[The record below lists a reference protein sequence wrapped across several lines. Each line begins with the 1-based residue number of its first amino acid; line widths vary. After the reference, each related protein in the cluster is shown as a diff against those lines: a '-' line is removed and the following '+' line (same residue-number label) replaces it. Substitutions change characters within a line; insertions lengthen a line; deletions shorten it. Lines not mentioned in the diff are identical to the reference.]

1 MKHITLFSFLLLLL
15 GCNLPERNCTDFKTG
30 TFKFNY
36 MVGDKEHVGHF
47 TRTNDLQIE
56 TYGTRV
62 DSSKVRWVND
72 CEVIFKTINPKSM
85 AEHKDVHIK
94 IITTTAN
101 SYTFEYSYVGE
112 VAKQKGEA
120 VKID

>member
-1 MKHITLFSFLLLLL
+1 MKHIALFSLLLLVL
-15 GCNLPERNCTDFKTG
+15 GCNQPDRNCNDFKTG

-36 MVGDKEHVGHF
+36 MVDGEEQVGHF
-47 TRTNDLQIE
+47 IRTEDLQIE
-56 TYGTRV
+56 TYGTRI
-62 DSSKVRWVND
+62 DSSMVRWVND

-85 AEHKDVHIK
+85 AEQKDVHIK

-120 VKID
+120 TKTD